1 MISFELS
8 PQQKQIK
15 DLVHWFA
22 KNEIRPIA
30 MEADKNGKV
39 PDEWLDKV
47 NKMGIHLNASSFSG
61 GGGKKKEESS
71 GSKKKERE
79 SNRMAVIAT
88 EEMAWGCPAIALS
101 LPGAGLGGPPVASS
115 GTPEQKERF
124 LGIFTK
130 DKPRWGAYALTEPDA
145 GSDAS
150 GIRTTAT
157 KVDGGYLL
165 NGQKIFI
172 TNGGRASW
180 NVVFAT
186 IDRNLGRAG
195 HRAFVVEK
203 GTPGFTCTRVAKKM
217 GLRANETAELL
228 FEDCFVPDENLLGG
242 EEMYSAKE
250 NKPSG
255 FKVAMATFDST
266 RPIVAAMAIGIARA
280 AYEYTLDIVKKEYPK
295 HGRLYHEATE
305 LLAEMEQDII
315 AARLLTWEAAWKADV
330 GEANAKEAAICK
342 AVAGKSALDICSK
355 GIELLGPVGLD
366 GHLVEKLYRD
376 VKVFDI
382 FEGTNQVQH
391 LVTARRLYAEHDL
404 YV

>member
-157 KVDGGYLL
+157 KVVRRFLL
-165 NGQKIFI
+165 H
-172 TNGGRASW
+172 TA
-180 NVVFAT
+180 VVHHGMSSLQRSIAT
-186 IDRNLGRAG
+186 
-195 HRAFVVEK
+195 
-203 GTPGFTCTRVAKKM
+203 
-217 GLRANETAELL
+217 
-228 FEDCFVPDENLLGG
+228 
-242 EEMYSAKE
+242 
-250 NKPSG
+250 
-255 FKVAMATFDST
+255 
-266 RPIVAAMAIGIARA
+266 
-280 AYEYTLDIVKKEYPK
+280 
-295 HGRLYHEATE
+295 
-305 LLAEMEQDII
+305 
-315 AARLLTWEAAWKADV
+315 
-330 GEANAKEAAICK
+330 
-342 AVAGKSALDICSK
+342 
-355 GIELLGPVGLD
+355 
-366 GHLVEKLYRD
+366 
-376 VKVFDI
+376 
-382 FEGTNQVQH
+382 
-391 LVTARRLYAEHDL
+391 
-404 YV
+404 

>member
-1 MISFELS
+1 MISLEMT
-8 PQQKQIK
+8 PQMKQIQQ
-15 DLVHWFA
+15 LTHWFA

-30 MEADKNGKV
+30 MEADKNEEV
-39 PDEWLDKV
+39 PYEWLDKV

-61 GGGKKKEESS
+61 GDKKKESS
-71 GSKKKERE
+71 TKKKERE
-79 SNRMAVIAT
+79 SNRIAVVAT

-101 LPGAGLGGPPVASS
+101 LPGAGLGGPPVSSS

-157 KVDGGYLL
+157 KVDGGYIL

-186 IDRNLGRAG
+186 IDRDLGRAG
-195 HRAFVVEK
+195 QRAFVVEK
-203 GTPGFTCTRVAKKM
+203 GTPGFSCARVAEKM
-217 GLRANETAELL
+217 GLRANETAELV

-242 EEMYSAKE
+242 EEMYSQDK

-280 AYEYTLDIVKKEYPK
+280 AYEYTVDIVKKEYPK
-295 HGRLYHEATE
+295 HGRLYHQASE

-315 AARLLTWEAAWKADV
+315 AARLLTWEAAWMADV
-330 GEANAKEAAICK
+330 GQANAKEAAICK
-342 AVAGKSALDICSK
+342 AVAGKQALDICSK

-366 GHLVEKLYRD
+366 GHIVEKLYRD